1 MLICV
6 SPVRHFWWL
15 CCSPAAICPFCQAP
29 TQRAWEILQ
38 KEHHS
43 HSTKE
48 RVNAVRALGQLP
60 GNFHAVQL
68 SEQTIAD
75 NKPDVRAAAA
85 LTLGRLGSRRSILL
99 LKEALKDKNTKV
111 ALAASSALVS
121 VGDSSGYAI
130 YRDVPVGKRKSG
142 EGAVEEEK
150 RLVKDPKAMTLM
162 MVGVAAGFGPYT
174 GYAWATF
181 AVLSKDYA
189 GPVLVEAAMKLATDR
204 DPETELALVKAAA
217 NPNWTVRVAA
227 LDALAQQVDPR
238 LIDTIATHLS
248 DKKQAVRCA
257 AAAGIIR
264 MSSAKELEI
273 QQQSRM
279 LR

>member
-1 MLICV
+1 MRFT
-6 SPVRHFWWL
+6 S
-15 CCSPAAICPFCQAP
+15 AAFLVVVLLTGCDLSFGQAP

-38 KEHHS
+38 KEHDS

-48 RVNAVRALGQLP
+48 RVNAVRALEQLP

-68 SEQTIAD
+68 SEQAIAD

-85 LTLGRLGSRRSILL
+85 LTLGRLGSRRSIPL
-99 LKEALKDKNTKV
+99 LKEALKDNNTRV

-130 YRDVPVGKRKSG
+130 YRLVGKRKSG

-181 AVLSKDYA
+181 EVLSKDYP
-189 GPVLVEAAMKLATDR
+189 GPVRVEAAMKLATDR
-204 DPETELALVKAAA
+204 
-217 NPNWTVRVAA
+217 
-227 LDALAQQVDPR
+227 
-238 LIDTIATHLS
+238 
-248 DKKQAVRCA
+248 
-257 AAAGIIR
+257 
-264 MSSAKELEI
+264 
-273 QQQSRM
+273 
-279 LR
+279 

>member
-1 MLICV
+1 MRFA
-6 SPVRHFWWL
+6 S
-15 CCSPAAICPFCQAP
+15 AAFLVVVLLTGCDPGFGQAHAP
-29 TQRAWEILQ
+29 LAWSILE
-38 KEHHS
+38 KGHSS
-43 HSTKE
+43 HSTNE

-60 GNFHAVQL
+60 GSSHAVEL
-68 SEQTIAD
+68 AEQAITD

-85 LTLGRLGSRRSILL
+85 LTLGRLGSRRSIPL

-130 YRDVPVGKRKSG
+130 YRDVLVGKRKSG

-162 MVGVAAGFGPYT
+162 MVGVAVGFAPYA
-174 GYAWATF
+174 GYAWATYE
-181 AVLSKDYA
+181 VLSKDYA
-189 GPVLVEAAMKLATDR
+189 GPVRVEAAMKLATDR
-204 DPETELALVKAAA
+204 DPETELALAKAAS
-217 NPNWTVRVAA
+217 NSNWKVRVAA
-227 LDALAQQVDPR
+227 LDALAQQADLR
-238 LIDTIATHLS
+238 LMDTVATHLS

-264 MSSAKELEI
+264 LSSARESEA
-273 QQQSRM
+273 QQSSM
-279 LR
+279 LP

>member
-1 MLICV
+1 MRLT
-6 SPVRHFWWL
+6 S
-15 CCSPAAICPFCQAP
+15 AAFLVVVLLTGCDLSFGQVP

-121 VGDSSGYAI
+121 VGDSSGYVI
-130 YRDVPVGKRKSG
+130 YRDVLVGKAQERGRARCGGRAAPQRSQSPFADDAWSG
-142 EGAVEEEK
+142 
-150 RLVKDPKAMTLM
+150 RRICSLCWLCMD
-162 MVGVAAGFGPYT
+162 GV
-174 GYAWATF
+174 
-181 AVLSKDYA
+181 
-189 GPVLVEAAMKLATDR
+189 
-204 DPETELALVKAAA
+204 
-217 NPNWTVRVAA
+217 
-227 LDALAQQVDPR
+227 
-238 LIDTIATHLS
+238 
-248 DKKQAVRCA
+248 
-257 AAAGIIR
+257 
-264 MSSAKELEI
+264 
-273 QQQSRM
+273 
-279 LR
+279 

>member
-1 MLICV
+1 MRFV
-6 SPVRHFWWL
+6 S
-15 CCSPAAICPFCQAP
+15 AAFLVVVLLTGCDLSFGQAP
-29 TQRAWEILQ
+29 TQRAWEILE
-38 KEHHS
+38 KEHDS
-43 HSTKE
+43 HSTNE

-68 SEQTIAD
+68 SEQAIAD

-85 LTLGRLGSRRSILL
+85 LTLGRLGSRRSIPL

-130 YRDVPVGKRKSG
+130 YRDVLVGKRKSG

-181 AVLSKDYA
+181 EVLSKDYA
-189 GPVLVEAAMKLATDR
+189 GPVRVEAAMKLATDR
-204 DPETELALVKAAA
+204 DPETELALVKAAS
-217 NPNWTVRVAA
+217 NPNWKVRVAA

-264 MSSAKELEI
+264 MSSAKESEI
-273 QQQSRM
+273 QQQSSM

>member
-1 MLICV
+1 MRFT
-6 SPVRHFWWL
+6 S
-15 CCSPAAICPFCQAP
+15 AAFLVVVLLTGCDLSFGQVP
-29 TQRAWEILQ
+29 TQRAWEILE
-38 KEHHS
+38 KEHDS
-43 HSTKE
+43 HSTRE

-68 SEQTIAD
+68 SEQAIAD
-75 NKPDVRAAAA
+75 NTPDVRAAAA
-85 LTLGRLGSRRSILL
+85 LTLGRLGSRRSIPL

-130 YRDVPVGKRKSG
+130 YRDVLVGKRKSG

-174 GYAWATF
+174 GYAWAAF
-181 AVLSKDYA
+181 EVLSKDYA
-189 GPVLVEAAMKLATDR
+189 GPVRVEAAMKLATDR
-204 DPETELALVKAAA
+204 DPETQLALVKAAS
-217 NPNWTVRVAA
+217 NPNWKVRVAA

-238 LIDTIATHLS
+238 LIDTIVTHLS
-248 DKKQAVRCA
+248 DKNQAVRCA

-264 MSSAKELEI
+264 MSSVKESEI
-273 QQQSRM
+273 QQQSSM